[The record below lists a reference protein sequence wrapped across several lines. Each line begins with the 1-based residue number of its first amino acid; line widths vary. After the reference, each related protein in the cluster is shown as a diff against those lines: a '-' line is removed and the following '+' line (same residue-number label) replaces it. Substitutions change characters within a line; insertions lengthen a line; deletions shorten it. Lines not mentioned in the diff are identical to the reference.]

1 MTIFGKSLSEYA
13 KFQKAF
19 LGLILVVGLARL
31 VLSLGGVPNTTV
43 KWLSITAVSL
53 IGLLYYSVRVHT
65 SGFGSY
71 KQLLPILAIQS
82 LWTQAISFVAI
93 AVAIF
98 TRKDNIFTAP
108 EYSGGADGKTW
119 LHAGMHLIVA
129 TIVLSL
135 LGWLVGSGIMFITK
149 KVTAG
154 DKGQEAPKSKGR
166 AAGAGA

>member
-13 KFQKAF
+13 RFQKIF
-19 LGLILVVGLARL
+19 LALILVVGLARL
-31 VLSLGGVPNTTV
+31 VLSLGGVPNSTV

-71 KQLLPILAIQS
+71 KHLLPLLVIQNLLA
-82 LWTQAISFVAI
+82 QAISFVA
-93 AVAIF
+93 VAMAIL

-119 LHAGMHLIVA
+119 LHANMHLIMGVIVA
-129 TIVLSL
+129 SL
-135 LGWLVGSGIMFITK
+135 LGWLIGSAIMFITK

-154 DKGQEAPKSKGR
+154 KGQEAPKSR